1 MNFYKTK
8 KGENNPDG
16 KTYAVY
22 LELDRNEHYVCDMVD
37 GSTEEDTAVN
47 ELGLTLRSRLT
58 RNHGKYAMLE
68 GSIFD
73 PERLLKAACEINDFK
88 KEAFIGGEYKD
99 GYTLLSVTADG
110 CVNKYMIFSR
120 YLLDSLVDKLETRIK
135 KSAK

>member
-22 LELDRNEHYVCDMVD
+22 MELDKKEHYVCGMTD
-37 GSTEEDTAVN
+37 GSTAEDIASN

-58 RNHGKYAMLE
+58 RSSGKYAMLE

-73 PERLLKAACEINDFK
+73 PERLLKAACEINDVK
-88 KEAFIGGEYKD
+88 KEAFIGGDYKD
-99 GYTLLSVTADG
+99 GYTLLTVTADG

-120 YLLDSLVDKLETRIK
+120 YMLDSLVDKLEARIK